1 VRARDAGRR
10 PSATGFS
17 TGGGA
22 DASFERKIAWMRQ
35 LLENK
40 DARDD
45 DAALLAGFRNEVVED
60 RVYLLTPKGQV
71 IDLPMGATVLDF
83 AYAIHTDV
91 GHRCRGAKV
100 NGRIVP
106 LTFVPASGDRV
117 DILTSKVL
125 EPRRDWLSAQLGFLV
140 THRAREKVRTWFKRI
155 DLQQNLA
162 AGRLVLERELKRL
175 ALSNVNLDG
184 LPERFNLRTHDDLLE
199 ALALGDVTTGHLAR
213 ALHALTAPAEEP
225 VAPPVPVTVPR
236 PNADAGAIVIEGVGN
251 LLSQLARCCQPLP
264 GDRIIGYIT
273 RGRGVSVH
281 RADCAQLEKLR
292 QRDANRVILV
302 EWGSRGQ
309 RAYEV
314 DIVVRGYDRKW
325 LHKDVSNAIAADN
338 VHVIALTARVDERR
352 GIAEMNYALRV
363 NDFGQLSGLLA
374 RLLSVP
380 NVIEARRVG

>member
-1 VRARDAGRR
+1 
-10 PSATGFS
+10 
-17 TGGGA
+17 
-22 DASFERKIAWMRQ
+22 
-35 LLENK
+35 
-40 DARDD
+40 
-45 DAALLAGFRNEVVED
+45 
-60 RVYLLTPKGQV
+60 
-71 IDLPMGATVLDF
+71 VLDF

-106 LTFVPASGDRV
+106 LTFTPASGDRV
-117 DILTSKVL
+117 DILTSKIL
-125 EPRRDWLSAQLGFLV
+125 EPRRDWLSAQHGFLV

-155 DLQQNLA
+155 DLQQNLT

-175 ALSNVNLDG
+175 ALSNINLDA

-213 ALHALTAPAEEP
+213 ALHALTEPAEEL
-225 VAPPVPVTVPR
+225 APALAPAVVPR
-236 PNADAGAIVIEGVGN
+236 PNSDAGAIVIEGVGN
-251 LLSQLARCCQPLP
+251 LLNQLARCCQPLP
-264 GDRIIGYIT
+264 GDRITGYIT

-281 RADCAQLEKLR
+281 RADCAQLDSLR
-292 QRDANRVILV
+292 ERDPNRVILV
-302 EWGSRGQ
+302 EWGSRAM

-338 VHVIALTARVDERR
+338 VHVIALNARIDERR

-380 NVIEARRVG
+380 NVIEARRVS